1 VRDRAPGGGLVL
13 NIRHGATGG
22 AVTDIKFQLPAL
34 ERLSRTVGE
43 AYSGTE
49 IVDMFRRAG
58 FGGAAHGAGAGPRSL
73 HAALERL
80 QRDFGAEAILEIL
93 KVACDPRVAPGRGDV
108 REGVNECLSLYG
120 LRIDGGGELRRA
132 EAARAD
138 PDGDREAFVRR
149 NYHRLVTDAARAGF
163 LRGDYVRAVSDSC
176 RELERLVR
184 GKSGLEL
191 SGKALMASALDPKAG
206 LELSLPRAAGAARDD
221 VQEGIMHMCMGI
233 VASARSPVAHGP
245 ERGLPMDRDDAL
257 DMLGV
262 ISHLCRQVDRMRP
275 RGRG

>member
-1 VRDRAPGGGLVL
+1 
-13 NIRHGATGG
+13 
-22 AVTDIKFQLPAL
+22 VTDIKFQLPAL

-49 IVDMFRRAG
+49 IMDMFRRAG
-58 FGGAAHGAGAGPRSL
+58 FGGVAHGAGAGPRSL

-80 QRDFGAEAILEIL
+80 QRDFGSGAILEIL
-93 KVACDPRVAPGRGDV
+93 RIACDPLVAPGGSDV
-108 REGVNECLSLYG
+108 RERVNECLSLYG
-120 LRIDGGGELRRA
+120 LRIDGGDGLRSA
-132 EAARAD
+132 ETARAG
-138 PDGDREAFVRR
+138 PDGDREAFMRR

-163 LRGDYVRAVSDSC
+163 LQGDYIRAVSDSC

-191 SGKALMASALDPKAG
+191 SGMALMASALDPKAG
-206 LELSLPRAAGAARDD
+206 LELGLPRASGAAGDY

-233 VASARSPVAHGP
+233 MASVRNPVAHGP
-245 ERGLPMDRDDAL
+245 GHGLPMGRDEAL
-257 DMLGV
+257 DMLGA

-275 RGRG
+275 RRRG